1 MAWQNKMTRS
11 KIRILTIDGGGMR
24 GIVPCLFLQRLEQDL
39 NRPIAQMFDYV
50 VGTSTGGLIALA
62 LARPG
67 VGGTPAFS
75 AASLV
80 DFYERQGPELFGR
93 KHRNLL
99 PLGRPKYDHIGVDT
113 VVRRTLGDTLLS
125 ESLTKVMVTAY
136 DMSNRAPKMFL
147 SWKARELESEN
158 FYMRDVARAT
168 TAAPTYFAPA
178 LICAHNGAS
187 QPLHLVDGG
196 VFANNPAARG
206 FMEAAQNETEG
217 GRAQEDTEYVV
228 VSLGTGSVKK
238 AYAHEQTR
246 NWGLIEWTRP
256 ILDVVFDG
264 IGDTV
269 DYQMRVMFDG
279 QRGLG
284 RYYRFQGDLD
294 QAANDLDDV
303 SKSSVQRLR
312 DLACRIYERNKS
324 SYAQL
329 VQDLASPKNVA
340 VRAGVP
346 ASVEKMTVASSSAVN
361 MGSAVSSS
369 VGNWG
374 GAAPSPARQGLW
386 DEIKARIAQMGD
398 SRRQVRESRV

>member
-1 MAWQNKMTRS
+1 MTRS
-11 KIRILTIDGGGMR
+11 KIRILAIDGGGMR
-24 GIVPCLFLQRLEQDL
+24 GIVPSLFLQRLEQDL
-39 NRPIAQMFDYV
+39 NRPISQLFDYV

-75 AASLV
+75 AANLV

-99 PLGRPKYDHIGVDT
+99 SLRRPKYDNAGVDT

-136 DMSNRAPKMFL
+136 DMSNRAPKVFL

-158 FYMRDVARAT
+158 FYIGDVPRAA
-168 TAAPTYFAPA
+168 TAAPTYSAPA
-178 LICAHNGAS
+178 LVSAHNGAC

-206 FMEAAQNETEG
+206 FMEAAQSEAERG
-217 GRAQEDTEYVV
+217 HARQGTEYVL
-228 VSLGTGSVKK
+228 VSLGTGSLKK
-238 AYAHEQTR
+238 AYAYEQTR

-256 ILDVVFDG
+256 ILDIVFDG

-269 DYQMRVMFDG
+269 DYQLRVMFDA

-294 QAANDLDDV
+294 QGANELDDA
-303 SKSSVQRLR
+303 SKPGMQRLR
-312 DLACRIYERNKS
+312 DLACRIYERNKG

-329 VQDLASPKNVA
+329 VQDLAPPREVA
-340 VRAGVP
+340 VRASTP
-346 ASVEKMTVASSSAVN
+346 ASVGEIMS
-361 MGSAVSSS
+361 
-369 VGNWG
+369 
-374 GAAPSPARQGLW
+374 APSPAANVARAVSSTGRQGLW
-386 DEIKARIAQMGD
+386 DEIKARLAQIGD
-398 SRRQVRESRV
+398 SRRHVRESHV

>member
-1 MAWQNKMTRS
+1 
-11 KIRILTIDGGGMR
+11 MR

-39 NRPIAQMFDYV
+39 NRPIAQLFDYV

-67 VGGTPAFS
+67 VAGLPTFS
-75 AASLV
+75 AANLV

-93 KHRNLL
+93 KHRHLL
-99 PLGRPKYDHIGVDT
+99 PLRGPKYDHVGIDT
-113 VVRRTLGDTLLS
+113 VVSRTLGDTLLS

-206 FMEAAQNETEG
+206 FMEAAQSEATREA
-217 GRAQEDTEYVV
+217 AQDPEYVL
-228 VSLGTGSVKK
+228 VSLGTGSLKK

-246 NWGLIEWTRP
+246 NWGLLEWTRP
-256 ILDVVFDG
+256 MLDVVFDG

-269 DYQMRVMFDG
+269 DYQMRVMFDA

-294 QAANDLDDV
+294 PAANDLDDV
-303 SKSSVQRLR
+303 SKPSIQRLR
-312 DLACRIYERNKS
+312 DLACRIYERNKD

-329 VQDLASPKNVA
+329 VQDLAPAREVA
-340 VRAGVP
+340 VP
-346 ASVEKMTVASSSAVN
+346 APT
-361 MGSAVSSS
+361 
-369 VGNWG
+369 
-374 GAAPSPARQGLW
+374 PRQGLW
-386 DEIKARIAQMGD
+386 GEIKARVAQMGD
-398 SRRQVRESRV
+398 GRKHVQESRVAQ

>member
-1 MAWQNKMTRS
+1 MTRS
-11 KIRILTIDGGGMR
+11 KIRILAIDGGGVR

-39 NRPIAQMFDYV
+39 NRPISQLFDYV

-75 AASLV
+75 AANLV
-80 DFYERQGPELFGR
+80 DFYEQQGPELFAR
-93 KHRNLL
+93 KHRNFLAL
-99 PLGRPKYDHIGVDT
+99 RRPKYDHLGVDT

-125 ESLTKVMVTAY
+125 ESLTNVMVTAY
-136 DMSNRAPKMFL
+136 DMSDRAPKMFL

-178 LICAHNGAS
+178 LVCAHNGAS

-206 FMEAAQNETEG
+206 FLEAAQIEADRGRTPRET
-217 GRAQEDTEYVV
+217 DYVL
-228 VSLGTGSVKK
+228 VSLGTGSLKK

-246 NWGLIEWTRP
+246 NWGLLEWSRP
-256 ILDVVFDG
+256 MLDIVFDG

-269 DYQMRVMFDG
+269 DHQLRVMFEA

-284 RYYRFQGDLD
+284 RYYRFQGELD
-294 QAANDLDDV
+294 QATGDLDDA
-303 SKSSVQRLR
+303 SKPGMQRLR
-312 DLACRIYERNKS
+312 DLACRIYERNKGT
-324 SYAQL
+324 YAHL
-329 VQDLASPKNVA
+329 VQDLASPKSVA
-340 VRAGVP
+340 LQTSNP
-346 ASVEKMTVASSSAVN
+346 AALAEMTGASSSVADE
-361 MGSAVSSS
+361 GSLTLST
-369 VGNWG
+369 
-374 GAAPSPARQGLW
+374 PRQGLW
-386 DEIKARIAQMGD
+386 DGIKARMAQMGAG
-398 SRRQVRESRV
+398 SRHVRESRV

>member
-1 MAWQNKMTRS
+1 
-11 KIRILTIDGGGMR
+11 MR

-39 NRPIAQMFDYV
+39 NRPIAQLFDYV

-62 LARPG
+62 LAKPG

-75 AASLV
+75 AANLV

-93 KHRNLL
+93 KHRNFM
-99 PLGRPKYDHIGVDT
+99 PFGRPKYDHVGVDT

-206 FMEAAQNETEG
+206 LMEAAQSEAEPATP
-217 GRAQEDTEYVV
+217 RDTEYVL
-228 VSLGTGSVKK
+228 VSLGTGSLKK

-246 NWGLIEWTRP
+246 NWGLLEWSRP

-264 IGDTV
+264 IGETV
-269 DYQMRVMFDG
+269 DYQLRVMFEA
-279 QRGLG
+279 QQGLG
-284 RYYRFQGDLD
+284 HYYRFQGELD
-294 QAANDLDDV
+294 QAANDLDDT
-303 SKSSVQRLR
+303 SKPSMQRLR
-312 DLACRIYERNKS
+312 DLACRIYEKNKS

-329 VQDLASPKNVA
+329 VQDLASPGDVTE
-340 VRAGVP
+340 RASTP
-346 ASVEKMTVASSSAVN
+346 ASV
-361 MGSAVSSS
+361 
-369 VGNWG
+369 
-374 GAAPSPARQGLW
+374 W
-386 DEIKARIAQMGD
+386 DGIKARVAQLGE
-398 SRRQVRESRV
+398 SRRQVRESPA